1 MTSSMFFGGS
11 VVAAVLA
18 GSVALFAPCC
28 ISIMLPGYFATA
40 FQNRPALVAMT
51 FLYGLGVATV
61 ILPIAVGAHALQQ
74 LFTSEHGLIY
84 TGMGAI
90 LLGMA
95 IYLLLGGKMRL
106 PMPGRGPSGKAG
118 PLSVYTLGIFSGG
131 ASSCCAPVLAGV
143 LALSGAASSFL
154 AAVGL
159 GSAYVFG
166 MVAPLFVISLL
177 WERVNWRATRLFRP
191 RLISW
196 HVGPLHRSLS
206 ATTLA
211 SALLLAAM
219 GVAVALIG
227 LTSNSMPA
235 GAGWQ
240 AEISA
245 RLQHSAKLITDALS
259 FVPGWAAALVLLV
272 IVALLVRRA
281 IGQVVPETET
291 INPEAAV
298 ADRPPG
304 GELSATEP
312 AASPSDHP
320 EYV

>member
-1 MTSSMFFGGS
+1 MGSSVFFGGS
-11 VVAAVLA
+11 VIAAVLA

-40 FQNRPALVAMT
+40 FQNRRALVAMT
-51 FLYGLGVATV
+51 FLYALGVATV

-74 LFTSEHGLIY
+74 LFTNEHTLIY
-84 TGMGAI
+84 TAMGI
-90 LLGMA
+90 VLLGMA
-95 IYLLLGGKMRL
+95 VYLLLGGKMRL
-106 PMPGRGPSGKAG
+106 PMPGRGSGGKAG
-118 PLSVYTLGIFSGG
+118 PLGVYTLGVFSGG

-154 AAVGL
+154 TAVGL

-166 MVAPLFVISLL
+166 MVAPLFIISLL
-177 WERVNWRATRLFRP
+177 WERVNWRSTRLFRP
-191 RLISW
+191 RTVNWRI
-196 HVGPLHRSLS
+196 GPVRRSIS

-245 RLQHSAKLITDALS
+245 HLQHYAKVITDALS
-259 FVPGWAAALVLLV
+259 FIPGWAAAIGLVVL
-272 IVALLVRRA
+272 VALLVRHA
-281 IGQVVPETET
+281 IGQVAPDDET
-291 INPEAAV
+291 PDGPGEA
-298 ADRPPG
+298 
-304 GELSATEP
+304 SEP
-312 AASPSDHP
+312 AATEEPSSKSRQP

>member
-1 MTSSMFFGGS
+1 MGSSVFFGGS
-11 VVAAVLA
+11 VIAAVLA

-40 FQNRPALVAMT
+40 FQNRRALVAMT
-51 FLYGLGVATV
+51 FLYALGVATV

-74 LFTSEHGLIY
+74 LFTSEHTLIY
-84 TGMGAI
+84 TAMGI
-90 LLGMA
+90 VLLGMA
-95 IYLLLGGKMRL
+95 VYLLLGGKMRL
-106 PMPGRGPSGKAG
+106 PMPGRRSGGKAG
-118 PLSVYTLGIFSGG
+118 PLGVYTLGIFSGG

-154 AAVGL
+154 TAIGL

-177 WERVNWRATRLFRP
+177 WERVNWRSTRLFRP
-191 RLISW
+191 RTVNWRI
-196 HVGPLHRSLS
+196 GPVRRSIS

-219 GVAVALIG
+219 GIAVALIG
-227 LTSNSMPA
+227 VTSNSMPA

-245 RLQHSAKLITDALS
+245 HLQHYAKVITDGLS
-259 FVPGWAAALVLLV
+259 FIPGWAAAIVLVAL
-272 IVALLVRRA
+272 VALLVRHA
-281 IGQVVPETET
+281 IRQVTPDDETPEIQSPITE
-291 INPEAAV
+291 PVEVDEAASKS
-298 ADRPPG
+298 RQ
-304 GELSATEP
+304 
-312 AASPSDHP
+312 P

>member
-1 MTSSMFFGGS
+1 LSVGSSVFFGGS

-40 FQNRPALVAMT
+40 FQNRRALVAMT

-74 LFTSEHGLIY
+74 LFTNEHTLIY
-84 TGMGAI
+84 TAMGVV
-90 LLGMA
+90 LLAMA
-95 IYLLLGGKMRL
+95 VYLLLGGKMRL
-106 PMPGRGPSGKAG
+106 PMPGRRSGGKAG
-118 PLSVYTLGIFSGG
+118 PLGVYTLGIFSGG

-143 LALSGAASSFL
+143 LALSGAASSFVK
-154 AAVGL
+154 AVGL

-177 WERVNWRATRLFRP
+177 WERVNWRSTRLFRP
-191 RLISW
+191 RTVNW
-196 HVGPLHRSLS
+196 RVGPVRRSIS

-235 GAGWQ
+235 GAGWE

-245 RLQHSAKLITDALS
+245 RLQHYAKVITDALS
-259 FVPGWAAALVLLV
+259 FIPGWAAAIVLVVL
-272 IVALLVRRA
+272 VALLVRHAVRQVTPDDDEPDGQ
-281 IGQVVPETET
+281 GQVS
-291 INPEAAV
+291 EAGPA
-298 ADRPPG
+298 
-304 GELSATEP
+304 EEP
-312 AASPSDHP
+312 SSRSSQP